1 MFIQKPFSL
10 TTTTGTGDAY
20 VPEGSMWFEKDDLSY
35 MSKLFTASPTGG
47 GKKWTFSVWL
57 KRSGLWTT
65 GQDQGILIAHRTQV
79 KDADYNEMIKF
90 ASKEMGMT
98 WDKVSGTSPTWTG
111 IPMMRDPS
119 TWFHYCVVVDTTQAV
134 SESRWRFYLNGNVI
148 GNNYGTPTYPTL
160 DEVGKGITSNYGVH
174 EIGRNSNAGY
184 TPLAGYYYNGYMS
197 EMILLDGYVGLP
209 TDFGE
214 FDTNGIWR
222 PVNPTTV
229 VTDNKGNNGFW
240 IDFRDNTNLGN
251 DYSYSGLSVG
261 NDNSFTSNNIT
272 SANYSLDRPAGKAED
287 TGNYCTL
294 STSYKVG
301 TGQYLPLANGSL
313 TFYNSSFGRGTQAMG
328 TIGMSSGKFYW
339 EVSWSAIPIELA
351 SRVGIAQINDVVG
364 SGSLDGAGTEYLAG
378 TAGSWAF
385 LAWESGANAGKKETN
400 GTKSSYYDSTTDISD
415 TIGVA
420 FDADNGAIWIS
431 KNGSWI
437 DGSVT
442 GQSSATV
449 LASIETYA
457 NTYVMFDGLTDGPY
471 IPGVSFDGSAGT
483 GEINFGQTAF
493 TYTPPSGFK
502 KLNTS
507 NMSEPTVKN
516 GEDNFSPILFEGNGT
531 GQRVGNFIPFTDS
544 HTVSNSARFDEGST
558 QYLTRS
564 VWGTSTDTTK
574 WTVSMWVKRGKLGKQ
589 RLGDA
594 GSNASNQNILDFTA
608 TDALD
613 FQLYVAPNFGRLTSY
628 RLFKE
633 TDTWIH
639 LVFVHDSSNGT
650 GDDKMRMYVNGV
662 RITNLSV
669 NTNPTGNLSVMTING
684 QNTSFGYDLINSL
697 TPYDGYMSEV
707 IFVDGY
713 ALDASPF
720 GQTDTSTNR
729 WIPKEVTA
737 ATLNTAGGGTSGFGT
752 NGFYLNMADKNDLGD
767 DESPNTNDFTM
778 TNMDT
783 TNGSNQMYDTPTRNF
798 NVLNPADT
806 GGGTLTEGNLKITP
820 ANLAGIRATIGIE
833 LNTGKYYWESLQGAS
848 GGEIGWYSED
858 CNVSTSGGGQS
869 NGAGNWNINFNGRY
883 HANPIGGTLTT
894 SSDQTAWAFT
904 TNDVIMCAYDSDTGN
919 LWFGKNGTWFD
930 SVSGSSGDTGNPSTG
945 ANPFLTGVNTKIFP
959 MVGDGTGTAANI
971 QTVNFGSW
979 IYFDSTTLSLSTDP
993 AGYFRYTVPT
1003 DFKAINQDNLPENT
1017 AGITGF
1023 AWFKERDGVTNH
1035 LLWDRVNG
1043 IYKYVISNTND
1054 VQGTDTNGLKSFLQQ
1069 GADIGNMSSINDA
1082 GDSMVLWQ
1090 WVAGGTS
1097 TPSVNTDA
1105 GFSIAKYTGN
1115 GTGGNTVTHS
1125 LGVAPEFICVKKLA
1139 AGDDATSRHWAVYHV
1154 SQGNTKYALLSD
1166 SNAFATS
1173 SGYWNDTTPG
1183 TSTFT
1188 VGTDDSVN
1196 GNNAPYVAYCWAGV
1210 DGYSQFGEYIGNG
1223 NADGPIINLGFKPSF
1238 VLIKAAERSN
1248 NWHIFD
1254 SARNPYNQITN
1265 DALFPDLDIAE
1276 GGTNAIDFGGNFFK
1290 LRTAEVWLNASSS
1303 NKYIYAAF
1311 AENPFGGSG
1320 VAQVKAR

>member
-1 MFIQKPFSL
+1 MVFSNNL
-10 TTTTGTGDAY
+10 LMGAAAAASSGDAGY
-20 VPEGSMWFEKDDLSY
+20 VPKGAIWLNGSDEYLHWTPSSTATSSTKKTLSFWFKRSALGSVQWLIDAGSNNDQIQFAAADDLEVSLNATTDAY
-35 MSKLFTASPTGG
+35 LNTTA
-47 GKKWTFSVWL
+47 V
-57 KRSGLWTT
+57 
-65 GQDQGILIAHRTQV
+65 
-79 KDADYNEMIKF
+79 Y
-90 ASKEMGMT
+90 
-98 WDKVSGTSPTWTG
+98 
-111 IPMMRDPS
+111 RDP
-119 TWFHYCVVVDTTQAV
+119 TAWMHIVVSFDTGAGV
-134 SESRWRFYLNGNVI
+134 SSVRMRLWINGE
-148 GNNYGTPTYPTL
+148 
-160 DEVGKGITSNYGVH
+160 EVTAFDTSNYPSASYALDFMADTVQQN
-174 EIGRNSNAGY
+174 IGRRGNNSQF
-184 TPLAGYYYNGYMS
+184 YNGYIS
-197 EMILLDGYVGLP
+197 EFIGLDGYAGLAS
-209 TDFGE
+209 DFAQY
-214 FDTNGIWR
+214 DSNGVWV
-222 PVNPTTV
+222 PKDPTTI
-229 VTDNKGNNGFW
+229 VTANKGTNGFW
-240 IDFRDNTNLGN
+240 LDFADSSDLGK
-251 DYSYSGLSVG
+251 DVSSGG
-261 NDNSFTSNNIT
+261 NDNSFTSVNMGT
-272 SANYSLDRPAGKAED
+272 ANSTLDRPADEAED

-294 STSYKVG
+294 SSVYKVG
-301 TGQYLPLANGSL
+301 TGQYLPVSNGNL
-313 TFYNSSFGRGTQAMG
+313 TFTNVSFGRGTQAMG

-339 EVSWSAIPIELA
+339 EVSWSAIPNELA
-351 SRVGIAQINDVVG
+351 SRVGIAQIDDVVG
-364 SGSLDGAGTEYLAG
+364 SGSLDGAGTQYLAG

-471 IPGVSFDGSAGT
+471 IPGVSFDGSPGT

-516 GEDNFSPILFEGNGT
+516 GEDNFSPILFEGNGK

-544 HTVSNSARFDEGST
+544 HTVNYSARFDAGSS
-558 QYLTRS
+558 QYLTRTPS
-564 VWGTSTDTTK
+564 SSGNRRT
-574 WTVSMWVKRGKLGKQ
+574 WTFSAWVKRGQINTLSGVHLFGAD
-589 RLGDA
+589 RTGGYGDRITFGNGDTDDRFNVNFNDA
-594 GSNASNQNILDFTA
+594 GD
-608 TDALD
+608 
-613 FQLYVAPNFGRLTSY
+613 GRLQTY
-628 RLFKE
+628 RYFQDASVWTNFVVAVDTTQSTN
-633 TDTWIH
+633 TDRVKI
-639 LVFVHDSSNGT
+639 
-650 GDDKMRMYVNGV
+650 YINGV
-662 RITNLSV
+662 LVTSNLLATA
-669 NTNPTGNLSVMTING
+669 NYPT
-684 QNTSFGYDLINSL
+684 QNYDTMMNYTTAQMIGARGGSASQFM
-697 TPYDGYMSEV
+697 DGYMAEV
-707 IFVDGY
+707 VMIDGTQL
-713 ALDASPF
+713 AASSF

-729 WIPKEVTA
+729 WIPKDV
-737 ATLNTAGGGTSGFGT
+737 SGLTFGT

-767 DESPNTNDFTM
+767 DESGNGNDFTE

-798 NVLNPADT
+798 NVLNPADS

-820 ANLAGIRATIGIE
+820 ANLAGIRATIGIG
-833 LNTGKYYWESLQGAS
+833 LNTGKYYWESVQGAS
-848 GGEIGWYSED
+848 GGEVGWYSED

-869 NGAGNWNINFNGRY
+869 NGAGNWNINFNGRF
-883 HANPIGGTLTT
+883 HSNPIGGTLTT

-904 TNDVIMCAYDSDTGN
+904 TGDVIMCAYDSDTGN

-930 SVSGSSGDTGNPSTG
+930 SVSGSSGNTGNPSTG

-979 IYFDSTTLSLSTDP
+979 IYFDSTTLSLSTGP
-993 AGYFRYTVPT
+993 AGYFRHTVPT

-1023 AWFKERDGVTNH
+1023 AWFKERDGTTNH

-1043 IYKYVISNTND
+1043 IYKYIISNTND

-1069 GADIGNMSSINDA
+1069 GADVGNMSSINDD

-1115 GTGGNTVTHS
+1115 GSAGNTVTHS
-1125 LGVAPEFICVKKLA
+1125 LTVDPEFICVKKLA
-1139 AGDDATSRHWAVYHV
+1139 AGDDSTSRHWAVYHV

-1173 SGYWNDTTPG
+1173 SGYWNNVTPG

-1254 SARNPYNQITN
+1254 SARNPYNPITN
-1265 DALFPDLDIAE
+1265 NALFPDLDLAE
-1276 GGTNAIDFGGNFFK
+1276 GGTNSIDFGGSFFK
-1290 LRTAEVWLNASSS
+1290 LRTSEVWLNASSS

-1311 AENPFGGSG
+1311 ASNPFGGSG
-1320 VAQVKAR
+1320 VAQGKAR